1 MRSINELIEEFLKLY
16 DIDEY
21 KIKNN
26 NGVIIKYKQK
36 GNNEVH
42 IDKE

>member
-1 MRSINELIEEFLKLY
+1 MKSINELIEEFLKLY
-16 DIDEY
+16 NVSEY

-26 NGVIIKYKQK
+26 NGLIIKYKQK

-42 IDKE
+42 INKK